1 MKARIKEIA
10 LNKYILEDLDTKE
23 EIIASIRGNTK
34 KKGSILVGDLVE
46 VKKSYDRYMIEKI
59 LDRKNYL
66 IRPPVANIDNL
77 VIVLSLAN
85 PKPDFF
91 LLDK

>member
-10 LNKYILEDLDTKE
+10 LDKYILEDIDTKE

-46 VKKSYDRYMIEKI
+46 VKK
-59 LDRKNYL
+59 
-66 IRPPVANIDNL
+66 
-77 VIVLSLAN
+77 
-85 PKPDFF
+85 
-91 LLDK
+91 